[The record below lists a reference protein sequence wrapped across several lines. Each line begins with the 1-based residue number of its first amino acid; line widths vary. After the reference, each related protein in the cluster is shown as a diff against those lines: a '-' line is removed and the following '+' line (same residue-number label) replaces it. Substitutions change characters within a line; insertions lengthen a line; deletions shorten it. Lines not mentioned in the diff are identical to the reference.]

1 LLQRGQGGVRVVSES
16 TASGQRPLVLV
27 ADDDTRVRATLVAL
41 LETQGYR
48 VAQAA
53 DGLECLQLIRT
64 AQPQIVVLDLGMPKR
79 DGFAVL
85 DELPHLDLDTE
96 LPDVIVLTGRAGA
109 ADGIRAVRAGAI
121 GFLTKPARS
130 SELFTAIRRAT
141 EAREAAAY
149 KREVFGDSH
158 KTWTCQ
164 IRANRANARW
174 LAQQLAV
181 ELAAFVFDG
190 DPRPRRLQ
198 IAVDEALTNAII
210 HGALEVDS
218 SLKDQ
223 ASVFEE
229 VVSAREADPEWSSR
243 LVRVACDFLPS
254 RVEIV
259 ITDPG
264 RGFDAAALPDPADVE
279 AVLACHGR
287 GILMM
292 RALVDEVEFEN
303 GGRTVRLAMRPVQ
316 TKSK

>member
-1 LLQRGQGGVRVVSES
+1 VSES

-27 ADDDTRVRATLVAL
+27 ADDDARVRASLVGL
-41 LETQGYR
+41 LESQGYR
-48 VAQAA
+48 VGQAE
-53 DGLECLQLIRT
+53 DGVECLRLIRT
-64 AQPQIVVLDLGMPKR
+64 LQPQVVVLDLGMPKR

-141 EAREAAAY
+141 EAREATAF
-149 KREVFGDSH
+149 KRELFADSH
-158 KTWTCQ
+158 KTWSC
-164 IRANRANARW
+164 RLRPHRSNVRW
-174 LAQQLAV
+174 LTQQLSV

-190 DPRPRRLQ
+190 DPRPRRLL
-198 IAVDEALTNAII
+198 IAVDEALTNAIT

-218 SLKDQ
+218 SLKDGST
-223 ASVFEE
+223 AFEE
-229 VVSAREADPEWSSR
+229 IVSAREADPEWASH
-243 LVRVACDFLPS
+243 LVLISCDFRPS

-259 ITDPG
+259 ISDPG
-264 RGFDAAALPDPADVE
+264 QGFDVSKLPDPSDVD

-292 RALVDEVEFEN
+292 RALVDEVSFGDE
-303 GGRTVRLAMRPVQ
+303 GRTVRLAMTPLQV
-316 TKSK
+316 KSE